1 MKKFKFDEQSAIEK
15 IIKAN
20 FVDENNVTN
29 TIYSIAKYNY
39 HVLGMD
45 DKDNYNAVLQ
55 YILDNCDNLFE
66 ESIYIDIENC
76 IKSAKKHRL
85 ASIDEVCI
93 TESEISVIQELGDI
107 KQEKVAFVLLA
118 VSKYLNAIHGD
129 SCSDSAYLTNSEI
142 CKLAR
147 VTIPVNERDI
157 FMQFAYDKELVYR
170 HTFAGSVQK
179 KLMFVSHDSMDKVV
193 LRLNEADYL
202 DLAYAYLAYLEPH
215 KFRRCR
221 NCGRW
226 MRRSK
231 DDKRLCVECN
241 KDNNTI
247 EEKDTRKTVKC
258 IDCKKLICVSTLN
271 TETNRCEA
279 CYAEYRRKYK
289 AQKEQERR
297 KRLKNVDSASKSCT
311 IQN

>member
-1 MKKFKFDEQSAIEK
+1 MKKFKFNEQSAIEK
-15 IIKAN
+15 IIKDN

-39 HVLGMD
+39 HVLSMD

-66 ESIYIDIENC
+66 ESIYSDIENC
-76 IKSAKKHRL
+76 IKSAKKHKL

-93 TESEISVIQELGDI
+93 TESEINIIRELGDI
-107 KQEKVAFVLLA
+107 KQEKAAFVLLA
-118 VSKYLNAIHGD
+118 VSKYLNAIHND
-129 SCSDSAYLTNSEI
+129 SHSDSAYLTNAEI

-147 VTIPVNERDI
+147 ITIPVSERDV

-179 KLMFVSHDSMDKVV
+179 KLTFVSHEPDDKVV

-215 KFRRCR
+215 KFKRCFR
-221 NCGRW
+221 CKKW
-226 MRRSK
+226 MRGK
-231 DDKRLCVECN
+231 DKKNELCTDC
-241 KDNNTI
+241 KKNNSVKQKNVLKTI
-247 EEKDTRKTVKC
+247 EC
-258 IDCKKLICVSTLN
+258 IDCGKPAYVDIRNMTKIRCDECQHEADKEKTRLRVQRFRENNKKM
-271 TETNRCEA
+271 
-279 CYAEYRRKYK
+279 
-289 AQKEQERR
+289 
-297 KRLKNVDSASKSCT
+297 
-311 IQN
+311 